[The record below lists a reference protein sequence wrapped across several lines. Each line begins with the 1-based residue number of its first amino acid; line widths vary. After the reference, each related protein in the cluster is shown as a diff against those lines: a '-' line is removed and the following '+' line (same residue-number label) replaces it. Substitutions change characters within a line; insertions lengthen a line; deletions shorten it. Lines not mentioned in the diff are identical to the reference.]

1 MRTMVMTISTLVMLV
16 AVIPGIADDGGDD
29 VDDDGMRFHQIIQ
42 HVFCCSLHSLHLKTR
57 I

>member
-16 AVIPGIADDGGDD
+16 AVIPAIADDGGDD
-29 VDDDGMRFHQIIQ
+29 DDDGMRLYQIIQ
-42 HVFCCSLHSLHLKTR
+42 HVFSCSLHSLHLKTR